1 MANLGIGIVL
11 LLIAIGGIWNIV
23 NSLLVFENPFIY
35 KIVYIILIY
44 SDINIGI
51 LGIANIIYACI
62 FDIMIK

>member
-11 LLIAIGGIWNIV
+11 LLTAIGGIWNIV

-35 KIVYIILIY
+35 KIVCIILIY
-44 SDINIGI
+44 GYINIGI
-51 LGIANIIYACI
+51 LGIGNIIYACI